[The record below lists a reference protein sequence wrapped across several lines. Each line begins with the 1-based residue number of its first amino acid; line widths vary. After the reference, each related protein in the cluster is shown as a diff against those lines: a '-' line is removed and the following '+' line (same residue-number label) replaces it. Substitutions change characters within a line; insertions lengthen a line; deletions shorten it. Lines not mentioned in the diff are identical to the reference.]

1 MKREHFRRVTACVVF
16 CVLSV
21 AAFIFSAPATA
32 VEVRESYIVLARDN
46 AAALSVSHAMA
57 ADGLLV
63 ASTQLGAVDFI
74 EVMLTA
80 TEAATWS
87 RFAGVEN
94 IEINQK
100 QNQTIINK
108 LVEQAKNADIS
119 YKLIDKITHEN

>member
-46 AAALSVSHAMA
+46 ASALTVSNAMS

-63 ASTQLGAVDFI
+63 A
-74 EVMLTA
+74 
-80 TEAATWS
+80 
-87 RFAGVEN
+87 
-94 IEINQK
+94 
-100 QNQTIINK
+100 
-108 LVEQAKNADIS
+108 
-119 YKLIDKITHEN
+119 